1 MKRTVSIVT
10 VFVFCAGMV
19 FANGQQQSDDKK
31 IELNFLEVMTSPG
44 RTEVLKGII
53 ASYETQHPNVSINL
67 ISPPYEQA
75 DNKLTMML
83 NSNQPLDIVEVRD
96 YTAKQYVVN
105 KRLENLEP
113 FLDKWN
119 GSKTLLSVTK
129 DAARM
134 VDNTAYFIPQF
145 FYIKALFV
153 RPDILKKLGVTE
165 MPKTVEELYTI
176 SKKVTQASE
185 NQYGFAFRGKG
196 NAFAVSD
203 PLITSDIPNIE
214 VQNTYKLKDGRTIF
228 ETPEFLAG
236 LKSYINLY
244 NNATPKDAINW
255 GFNEQVNAFVSG
267 IAPFLVQDP
276 DTIPLVDEQLGRDKY
291 TVIPMP
297 VGKTGKMYLSS
308 GFNGLAIP
316 SYSKNKAA
324 AWDFISY
331 ISSSEVNSDF
341 AKKYGALPIHT
352 TAFEANPY
360 FNSGVYK
367 AWATTM
373 NDPNHFVFIKYPLA
387 SDKWPGWS
395 QVQEQY
401 MQSALLGQV
410 TPEEAVKQW
419 SDYWK

>member
-1 MKRTVSIVT
+1 MKRTLSIIT
-10 VFVFCAGMV
+10 VFALCAIMG
-19 FANGQQQSDDKK
+19 FANGQQQDANKK

-53 ASYETQHPNVSINL
+53 ATYEAQHPNVTINL

-96 YTAKQYVVN
+96 YTAKQYIVN

-113 FLDKWN
+113 FMAKWD

-129 DAARM
+129 DSARM

-153 RPDILKKLGVTE
+153 RTDILKQLGITE
-165 MPKTVEELYTI
+165 MPKTIEELYAI
-176 SKKVTQASE
+176 SKKITDPNK
-185 NQYGFAFRGKG
+185 NQFGFAFRGKG

-203 PLITSDIPNIE
+203 PLITSDIPNID
-214 VQNTYKLKDGRTIF
+214 VQDTYKLKDGRSIF
-228 ETPEFLAG
+228 DTPEFLAG
-236 LKSYINLY
+236 LKAYINLFK
-244 NNATPKDAINW
+244 NATPKDAINW

-276 DTIPLVDEQLGRDKY
+276 DTIPLVDQQLGRDKY

-324 AWDFISY
+324 AWDFIAY
-331 ISSSEVNSDF
+331 ISSSDVNADF

-352 TAFEANPY
+352 TAFESNPY
-360 FNSGVYK
+360 FSTGVYK

-373 NDPNHFVFIKYPLA
+373 NDPNHFVIIKYPLA
-387 SDKWPGWS
+387 SEKWPGWS

-410 TPEEAVKQW
+410 TPEDTVKQW
-419 SDYWK
+419 SNYWK